1 MRVLRNIIWALLAL
15 GIGINAGTTAV
26 AQELTG
32 TLKKAKDTGAFTIGY
47 RESSI
52 PFSYLDDKQ
61 QPIGYAMDLCMKVF
75 DAVKSELK
83 MPNLKLNLQP
93 VTSSNRIPLLQN
105 GTIDMEC
112 GSTTN
117 SVERQKQV
125 SFGPTYFVINVTAAV
140 KKKSNINSLADLNGK
155 TISTTA
161 GTTSVTLLRQ
171 YDKTKSADIKSIDA
185 KDHAESF
192 LLLSQDRTSAFIMDD
207 ILLAGL
213 IANSANPG
221 DYKILTNESLRT
233 EPYSMMIRKD
243 DPQFKALVDK
253 TVGGIMKSGEINK
266 LYAKWFTSPIPP
278 KGVNM
283 NFAETAAIKAAFAN
297 PNDKGVE

>member
-1 MRVLRNIIWALLAL
+1 MKVLRIIVGALLAVA
-15 GIGINAGTTAV
+15 IGTTAI

-32 TLKKAKDTGAFTIGY
+32 TLKKAKDTGSFTIGY

-61 QPIGYAMDLCMKVF
+61 QPIGYAMDLCMRVF
-75 DAVKSELK
+75 DAVKAELK
-83 MPNLKLNLQP
+83 TPGLKLNLQP

-105 GTIDMEC
+105 GTIDLEC

-117 SVERQKQV
+117 SVDRQKQV
-125 SFGPTYFVINVTAAV
+125 AFGPTYFVINVTAAV
-140 KKKSNINSLADLNGK
+140 KKKSGIKTLADLSGK

-171 YDKTKSADIKSIDA
+171 YDKTKNADIKSIDA

-213 IANSANPG
+213 IANSPNPG
-221 DYKILTNESLRT
+221 DYMILSGESLRT
-233 EPYSMMIRKD
+233 EPYSMMLRKD

-253 TVGGIMKSGEINK
+253 TIGAVMKSGEINQI
-266 LYAKWFTSPIPP
+266 YAKWFTSPIPP

-283 NFAETAAIKAAFAN
+283 NFPETAAIKAAFAN